1 MNQNHFNTLVSQIS
15 GIILF
20 CILHSS
26 CNVLQKTDK
35 HEINDGFYTQRI
47 DKIKQKVYMDV
58 ADDTIRIHQTQKMNH
73 KRIIDTIAVP
83 SFYEKEKKTEY
94 KQSSSFDKVSF
105 DIDFFTIPLKLRPS
119 QTDVPTQLNTTLS
132 GAVYFGLREDKY
144 ILNYSANPLGK
155 SDRHMNHF
163 GFSIGVFSG
172 FGNTFMSPTNTNYI
186 LQQEYDGVV
195 FSKGLAGIFAIN
207 KLTVGVALG
216 FDNLLDKNNSIWIY
230 EEKAWL
236 GLAIGLNLN

>member
-1 MNQNHFNTLVSQIS
+1 MNQNHFNKFIRQIS
-15 GIILF
+15 RMIIL

-26 CNVLQKTDK
+26 CNVLQKTNK
-35 HEINDGFYTQRI
+35 HEINDGFYTQNI
-47 DKIKQKVYMDV
+47 DNKKQKVYIDIS
-58 ADDTIRIHQTQKMNH
+58 DDTIRIHQTQNMKH

-83 SFYEKEKKTEY
+83 SFYEKEKTTEY
-94 KQSSSFDKVSF
+94 KQTTSFEKVSF

-119 QTDVPTQLNTTLS
+119 QADVPAQFNTTFN

-144 ILNYSANPLGK
+144 IFNYSANPLGK
-155 SDRHMNHF
+155 SNRHMNHF

-172 FGNTFMSPTNTNYI
+172 LGNTFMSPTNTNYI

-195 FSKGLAGIFAIN
+195 LSKGLAGIFAIN
-207 KLTVGVALG
+207 NLTVGVAVG
-216 FDNLLDKNNSIWIY
+216 FDNLLDKNKSIWIY
-230 EEKAWL
+230 ENKAWL